1 MDNGKVPVT
10 DRSPG
15 NPRTVWQLLT
25 RMQSPQIAAV
35 PEHATILVLNFI
47 GVKRRL
53 ASCAFPPSA
62 SRQSPALLHR
72 ERPWSLNRGGYRFR
86 GGALACSGWG
96 VEHILLATRVRARPR
111 SSTAALPPADG
122 HPARPG
128 FALAEVVMKGLC
140 VFCGSSPGNGTAYV
154 AAARTVGRLLAA
166 RRIAL
171 VYGGGRVGLMGAV
184 ADAALSAGGRVV
196 GVIPRA
202 LMEREVGHGGL
213 SELHVV
219 ETMHQ
224 RKAMMAELAD
234 GFLALPGG
242 IGTME
247 EFFEVWT
254 WSQLGI
260 HRKPIGVLDV
270 DGFFDPLVAFFD
282 QLVREGFLRAEHRS
296 TVLLDTSP
304 ELLLERLRTFEAPAV
319 EKWIDLEQS

>member
-1 MDNGKVPVT
+1 M
-10 DRSPG
+10 
-15 NPRTVWQLLT
+15 T

-35 PEHATILVLNFI
+35 PKHATILVLNRLA
-47 GVKRRL
+47 VKREVAPYALQPDLRVG
-53 ASCAFPPSA
+53 
-62 SRQSPALLHR
+62 SRVPHSPAPSEAPVGAEPTWLPH
-72 ERPWSLNRGGYRFR
+72 PWQSARLQAAAG
-86 GGALACSGWG
+86 
-96 VEHILLATRVRARPR
+96 EHILQADWGARPG
-111 SSTAALPPADG
+111 SSIAAPFPCGG
-122 HPARPG
+122 HPARWPG
-128 FALAEVVMKGLC
+128 FARAEVVMKSLC
-140 VFCGSSPGNGTAYV
+140 VFCGSSPGRSAAYV
-154 AAARTVGRLLAA
+154 AAAQALGRLLAN
-166 RRIAL
+166 RGIRL

-184 ADAALSAGGRVV
+184 ADAALRAGGRVV

-202 LMEREVGHGGL
+202 LMDREVGHGGL

-219 ETMHQ
+219 ETMHE

-270 DGFFDPLVAFFD
+270 DGFFDPLVAFLD

-304 ELLLERLRTFEAPAV
+304 ELLVERLRTFEAPAV